1 MKKSQKWIIILI
13 MIALPIIIISTSLLI
28 SNISIKEV
36 PVWAV
41 IGIPVFILVS
51 PFTFLLA
58 QRTIDAP
65 LQKQKKM
72 LLTVLCVYII
82 FSAIILILMH
92 YVNYQFFWVLFAQF
106 CVVLPFPFHRYRMIK
121 KMNR

>member
-13 MIALPIIIISTSLLI
+13 MITLPVIIISTSLLI
-28 SNISIKEV
+28 SGISIKEI